1 MPPRRAAGG
10 TLARFVIVAVA
21 IALVLGTLAFVFGL
35 R

>member
-1 MPPRRAAGG
+1 MPPRRAGGG
-10 TLARFVIVAVA
+10 TLARALIVAVG